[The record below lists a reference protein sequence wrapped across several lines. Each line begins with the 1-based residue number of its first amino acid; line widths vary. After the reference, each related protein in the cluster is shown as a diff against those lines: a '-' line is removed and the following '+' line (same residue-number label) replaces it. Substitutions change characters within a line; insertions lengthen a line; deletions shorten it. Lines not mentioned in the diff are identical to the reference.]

1 MNTET
6 QIKNAVLWIEKLMTA
21 EKDGIRQGARQLGDE
36 ELGFCCL
43 GYGCF
48 VTSTPYDPEHAFSEE
63 FQKVVGLKDEMGMSM
78 SSKLGRSCVAMNDN
92 DGFTFPQ
99 IALQLN
105 TFPDEY
111 FEPSVAKGIKEHFA

>member
-6 QIKNAVLWIEKLMTA
+6 QINNAVLWIEKLMTA
-21 EKDGIRQGARQLGDE
+21 DKDGIRQGARSLGDE

-48 VTSTPYDPEHAFSEE
+48 VTSTPYDPEHASSGE
-63 FQKVVGLKDEMGMSM
+63 FQKAVGLKDEMGMS
-78 SSKLGRSCVAMNDN
+78 SGYGRSCVAMNDR
-92 DGFTFPQ
+92 DGFTFSQ

-105 TFPDEY
+105 TFPYEY
-111 FEPSVAKGIKEHFA
+111 FEPSVAQRIKEHFA